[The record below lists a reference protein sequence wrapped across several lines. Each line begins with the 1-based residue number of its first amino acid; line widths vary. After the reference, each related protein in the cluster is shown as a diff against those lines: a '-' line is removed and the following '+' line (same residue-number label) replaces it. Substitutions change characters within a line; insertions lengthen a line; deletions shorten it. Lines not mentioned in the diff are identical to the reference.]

1 VDAGRVDEAGGAK
14 RQKIVFSLFKAVA
27 ISKGKLD
34 AGQGGKLGHSNQ
46 NHWQYTEEIKE
57 AARKW
62 RRLQAKSAI
71 AAGLTE
77 FESEAAEHS
86 KPDFNDEFPQ

>member
-1 VDAGRVDEAGGAK
+1 
-14 RQKIVFSLFKAVA
+14 VA

-57 AARKW
+57 AARRW
-62 RRLQAKSAI
+62 RRLEAKSVI
-71 AAGLTE
+71 AAGLKE
-77 FESEAAEHS
+77 FETEEVEPNEAEV
-86 KPDFNDEFPQ
+86 NDEFPQ